1 MARGYPDFG
10 RVSARQRYSETVGA
24 KLYEETISVPANT
37 LVGAPVSQDMI
48 LEKGE
53 ITWAQVRFPG
63 GPADLLKVA
72 IFDSDGVTQLWPG
85 GSGTWISGDNE
96 SPEWDTEFTITS
108 VGGVYKAVL
117 KGYNDD
123 DTYAHSAKVRLWVV
137 AYPP

>member
-24 KLYEETISVPANT
+24 KVYEQEIAVPAST
-37 LVGAPVSQDMI
+37 AVGAPVTQNMV

-53 ITWAQVRFPG
+53 ITWMQVRFPA
-63 GPADLLKVA
+63 GPANLLKVA
-72 IFDSDGVTQLWPG
+72 IFDSDGATQLWPG

-96 SPEWDTEFTITS
+96 APEWDTEFTINA
-108 VGGVYKAVL
+108 VAGVYKLVL

-123 DTYAHSAKVRLWVV
+123 DTYPHTAKVRAWVV
-137 AYPP
+137 AYPS